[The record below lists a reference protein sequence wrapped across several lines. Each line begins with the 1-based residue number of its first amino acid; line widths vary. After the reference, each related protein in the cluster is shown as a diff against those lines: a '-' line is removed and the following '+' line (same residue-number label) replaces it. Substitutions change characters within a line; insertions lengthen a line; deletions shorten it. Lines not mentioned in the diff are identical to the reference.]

1 MINNKVVSIEW
12 YKIKTNHLSVIADIS
27 LARKNRT
34 QLNTTSTANTAN
46 TERKAVPANNLFPF
60 NRLDVKE
67 G

>member
-1 MINNKVVSIEW
+1 MLNNKVVSIEW

-27 LARKNRT
+27 LARKNRA
-34 QLNTTSTANTAN
+34 NPTTSTKN
-46 TERKAVPANNLFPF
+46 KGVANNLLQF

>member
-34 QLNTTSTANTAN
+34 QLNTTSTANT
-46 TERKAVPANNLFPF
+46 ERKAVPANNLFPF